1 MPTTAD
7 ASSGGLPERTIWH
20 WRSSAALLVSPEDH
34 PSGSYTRD
42 RSHRGNSLGGRY
54 RGGRDCPSRTHKATP
69 LRRRD
74 HGSPRYRF
82 CSWSTANGAIAMAT
96 KEASAGPSFGDSCAT
111 RSAVSPRPAGRLH
124 GPDDAQVD
132 PRDGDIG
139 RRTIASVGHL
149 TTGSP
154 LPQES
159 RRARRDGCI
168 ARTMRKPDR
177 TKLPAVAA
185 LLLSSDLR
193 LLVRHETNHDFGAAY
208 PAWRCRIRDTRSHES
223 SLRNARAVRRFRSRP

>member
-1 MPTTAD
+1 MRYCLRDLFLRRTYISVVPTTAD

-96 KEASAGPSFGDSCAT
+96 KEASAGPSFGDSFAYRSSWLLPRPPPGEGFALPAPRCGGPIVDQPL
-111 RSAVSPRPAGRLH
+111 SAV
-124 GPDDAQVD
+124 V
-132 PRDGDIG
+132 
-139 RRTIASVGHL
+139 
-149 TTGSP
+149 
-154 LPQES
+154 
-159 RRARRDGCI
+159 
-168 ARTMRKPDR
+168 
-177 TKLPAVAA
+177 
-185 LLLSSDLR
+185 
-193 LLVRHETNHDFGAAY
+193 
-208 PAWRCRIRDTRSHES
+208 RCRKRQQDVAPVEGLSIGIRNGT
-223 SLRNARAVRRFRSRP
+223 SLVGAL